1 MSGGSSNAAAW
12 FTLLEPASSG
22 PPASRR
28 PDDPR
33 LGEIIEPW
41 NGELSVLR
49 TGRAMILGFPQDEG
63 VRRNGGRVGAAK
75 APNEIRKYLHR
86 LTASHAQHQIDLA
99 ACGPL
104 DAGNVRVSENLEES
118 QEQLGSVIGGIL
130 RIGAVPIVLGGGHE
144 TAYGHYLGYANNQ
157 IPVGIIN
164 IDAHLDVRPCLDGH
178 GHSGSPFRQ
187 AMDHPGFPLPGSRY
201 VCLGAQPFA
210 VSQQHFARARTKGAK
225 IRWAW
230 TDIDNL
236 AAAAMEEVDRLATDG
251 CRVMLTIDADAFAAA
266 DVPGVSAPNP
276 HGLPGGDIAAV
287 CERAGQNAKISSM
300 ELVEINPTFDVDGRS
315 ARWAAMAIW
324 HFLVGLARRSI
335 QAS

>member
-1 MSGGSSNAAAW
+1 VAAW
-12 FTLLEPASSG
+12 FTLLEPASSE

-33 LGEIIEPW
+33 LGEIIECW
-41 NGELSVLR
+41 GGSLGALR
-49 TGRAMILGFPQDEG
+49 AGRAILVGFPQDEG

-75 APNEIRKYLHR
+75 APDEIRKCLYR
-86 LTASHAQHQIDLA
+86 LTTSHAQLQIDLA

-144 TAYGHYLGYANNQ
+144 TAYGHYLGYVNNQ
-157 IPVGIIN
+157 IPVSIIN
-164 IDAHLDVRPCLDGH
+164 IDAHLDVRPCLNGL

-187 AMDHPGFPLPGSRY
+187 AMEHPGFPLPGSRY

-210 VSQQHFARARTKGAK
+210 VSQQHFAYARTKGAK
-225 IRWAW
+225 IRYAW

-236 AAAAMEEVDRLATDG
+236 ATAVVEEVDRLAADG

-276 HGLPGGDIAAV
+276 HGLPGGEIAAV
-287 CERAGQNAKISSM
+287 CERAGQSANVSSM
-300 ELVEINPTFDVDGRS
+300 ELVEINPAFDADGRS
-315 ARWAAMAIW
+315 ARWAAMAVW
-324 HFLVGLARRSI
+324 HFLVGLARRSPK
-335 QAS
+335 AS